1 MLIYGFG
8 QSESAAIIKDNLRNS
23 VFMSSLILSVLQ
35 IRHAH
40 KIIFFRSSDTP
51 KQVYYLIIL
60 SVQYFEKL
68 DQIILCLSLKLANET
83 I

>member
-8 QSESAAIIKDNLRNS
+8 QSASAAITRHLKNS
-23 VFMSSLILSVLQ
+23 VFMSSLIQSVLQ
-35 IRHAH
+35 IMHAH
-40 KIIFFRSSDTP
+40 KIIFFKSSDTP

-60 SVQYFEKL
+60 SVQYVEKL
-68 DQIILCLSLKLANET
+68 DWIILCLSLKLANET